1 MSSLI
6 NLSIKGKDGS
16 YKNYTVSVS
25 DETNDYGQNVVM
37 YVSQTKEQRE
47 AKEKK
52 QYVANGSV
60 VWTDGKITT
69 AVKKE
74 QVSEAVADLVDDLPF

>member
-1 MSSLI
+1 MSALI

-16 YKNYTVSVS
+16 YKNYTVSIS
-25 DETNDYGQNVVM
+25 DDTNDYGQNVVM

-52 QYVANGSV
+52 NYVANGSV

-69 AVKKE
+69 ATKKE
-74 QVSEAVADLVDDLPF
+74 QVSEAVADLADDLPF

>member
-1 MSSLI
+1 MSALI

-60 VWTDGKITT
+60 VWTDGKINT
-69 AVKKE
+69 AVRKE
-74 QVSEAVADLVDDLPF
+74 QVSEAVADLEDSLPF

>member
-1 MSSLI
+1 MSALI
-6 NLSIKGKDGS
+6 NLSIKAKDGS

-25 DETNDYGQNVVM
+25 DDTNDYGQNVVM

-60 VWTDGKITT
+60 VWTDGKINT

-74 QVSEAVADLVDDLPF
+74 QLSEAVADLIDDLPF

>member
-16 YKNYTVSVS
+16 YKNYTISIS

-69 AVKKE
+69 AVRKE

>member
-1 MSSLI
+1 MSALI

-16 YKNYTVSVS
+16 YKNYTVSIS
-25 DETNDYGQNVVM
+25 DDTNDYGQNVVM

-52 QYVANGSV
+52 NYVANGSV
-60 VWTDGKITT
+60 VWTDGKIVT
-69 AVKKE
+69 ATKKE
-74 QVSEAVADLVDDLPF
+74 QVSEAVADLANDLPF

>member
-69 AVKKE
+69 AVRKE
-74 QVSEAVADLVDDLPF
+74 QVSEAVADLDDSLPF

>member
-69 AVKKE
+69 AFRKE
-74 QVSEAVADLVDDLPF
+74 QVSVAVSDFIEDLPF

>member
-69 AVKKE
+69 AVRKE

>member
-6 NLSIKGKDGS
+6 NLSIKGKNGS

-74 QVSEAVADLVDDLPF
+74 QISEAVADLVDDLPF

>member
-69 AVKKE
+69 AVRKE
-74 QVSEAVADLVDDLPF
+74 QVSEAVSDLVDDLPF

>member
-1 MSSLI
+1 MSALI
-6 NLSIKGKDGS
+6 NLSIKGKDGK
-16 YKNYTVSVS
+16 YINYTISVS

-37 YVSQTKEQRE
+37 YLAQTKEQRT

-52 QYVANGSV
+52 QYLGNGSV

-74 QVSEAVADLVDDLPF
+74 QVSEAVEAFDDSLPF